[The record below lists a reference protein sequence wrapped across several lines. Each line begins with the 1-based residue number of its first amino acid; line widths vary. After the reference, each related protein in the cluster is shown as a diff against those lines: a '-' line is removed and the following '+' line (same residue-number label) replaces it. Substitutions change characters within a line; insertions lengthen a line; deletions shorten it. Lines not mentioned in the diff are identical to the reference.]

1 MAGGDI
7 LYIYAASSE
16 NREITDNH
24 REREVT
30 RPRLTLNNK
39 PRRYNHTILAP
50 PSTFVAPS
58 APPPPRSFLRS
69 NEAESVFPARNNPSS
84 NFGYPETTD
93 RLIPLLAST
102 SASSEAEWIKKK
114 RKREKGRKYDKT
126 SLPTF
131 PPPYAYIREGRREEE
146 KKKKKEPERGQ
157 PSCG

>member
-126 SLPTF
+126 SLPTLRV
-131 PPPYAYIREGRREEE
+131 PPSLCVYSRREEK